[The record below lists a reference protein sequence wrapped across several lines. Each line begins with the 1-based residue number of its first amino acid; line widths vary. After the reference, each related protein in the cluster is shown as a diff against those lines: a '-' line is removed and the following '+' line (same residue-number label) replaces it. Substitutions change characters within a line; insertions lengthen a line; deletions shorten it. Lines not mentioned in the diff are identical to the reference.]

1 MSAMNNAIPSVP
13 DPSPAPAGSDNS
25 FARIFG
31 ALFSPKPTFASI
43 VQRPTWIVPVALGC
57 VLFIA
62 VVYIFTVR
70 GGWPAF
76 FQKQLAGNSRVEQM
90 TPEQRE
96 SLMEKQEKFAP
107 AFGYVEGVVIPPVGA
122 LLTAGVLLLIF
133 NLSGATK
140 TTFKVALAIVAF
152 AWTPWLI
159 HGVLSILILF
169 LKDITTV
176 DLQNVVA
183 SNPGAF
189 LPDDASKWLT
199 ALLSSIDIFSI
210 WTLLLL
216 AIGFSATNPK
226 KLSVGKAFALAAA
239 GWLVFVLLKV
249 GFTAAFA

>member
-13 DPSPAPAGSDNS
+13 DPVPSPAGSDNS

-43 VQRPTWIVPVALGC
+43 VQRPSWIVPVALGC

-76 FQKQLAGNSRVEQM
+76 FQKQMAGNSRVEQM
-90 TPEQRE
+90 TPEARE
-96 SLMEKQEKFAP
+96 SLMEKQAKFAP
-107 AFGYVEGVVIPPVGA
+107 MFGYFEGVVIPPIGA
-122 LLTAGVLLLIF
+122 LLTAAVLLGIF

-159 HGVLSILILF
+159 HGLLSILILF
-169 LKDITTV
+169 LKDISTV
-176 DLQNVVA
+176 DLQNLVA

-189 LPDDASKWLT
+189 LADDSPKWLV

-210 WTLLLL
+210 WTLFLL
-216 AIGFSATNPK
+216 AIGFSATNPN
-226 KLSVGKAFALAAA
+226 KLSVSKAFVMAAV
-239 GWLVFVLLKV
+239 GWLIFVLIKV
-249 GFTAAFA
+249 GLTAAFA

>member
-1 MSAMNNAIPSVP
+1 MSATNNAIPSVP
-13 DPSPAPAGSDNS
+13 DPSPVATGSDNS
-25 FARIFG
+25 FSRIFG

-76 FQKQLAGNSRVEQM
+76 FQKQMAGNSRLEQM
-90 TPEQRE
+90 PAEQRE
-96 SLMEKQEKFAP
+96 SIMEKQEKFAP
-107 AFGYVEGVVIPPVGA
+107 IVGYFEGLVIPPVGA
-122 LLTAGVLLLIF
+122 LVTAGVLLLIF

-159 HGVLSILILF
+159 HGLLSILILF
-169 LKDITTV
+169 LKDASTV

-189 LPDDASKWLT
+189 LPDDSSKWLT

-210 WTLLLL
+210 WTLCLLG
-216 AIGFSATNPK
+216 IGFSATNPK
-226 KLSVGKAFALAAA
+226 KLSVGKAFVLAAS
-239 GWLVFVLLKV
+239 GWLVFILLKV
-249 GFTAAFA
+249 GLTAAFA